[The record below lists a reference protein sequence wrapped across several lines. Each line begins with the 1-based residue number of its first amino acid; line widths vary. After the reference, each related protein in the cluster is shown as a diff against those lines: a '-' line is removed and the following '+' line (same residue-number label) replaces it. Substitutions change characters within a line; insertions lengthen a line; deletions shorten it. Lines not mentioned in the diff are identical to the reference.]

1 MPEPATLV
9 ANDVTRSVGGFKLEG
24 TRLDVRPGEHLGLL
38 GPNGSGKTT
47 LVGLLSG
54 EARPDA
60 GVVTVNGQDIRSIEP
75 GRLATLRAVLGDSAD
90 TRLPFDVRSVV
101 AMGRYPHRHDPS
113 VSAEDDRRSV
123 ESALE
128 RADISHLADRTHA
141 TLSTGERS
149 RVAFAR
155 VLAQETPIFL
165 LDEPAASLDIGH
177 TELVLREARLAAKAG
192 ATVVS
197 VIHDLNA
204 AAQHCTSLCL
214 LDRGRVV
221 ALGSPWE
228 VLDEK
233 LLSRVYGTGLRVVPN
248 PYLEVPLV
256 LVEGLSARRR
266 PPADDS
272 SVPGP

>member
-1 MPEPATLV
+1 MPDPTTLV
-9 ANDVTRSVGGFKLEG
+9 ADAVTRSVGEFKLEG
-24 TRLDVRPGEHLGLL
+24 IRLEVRPGEHLGLL

-47 LVGLLSG
+47 LVGLLAG
-54 EARPDA
+54 EARPEA
-60 GVVTVNGQDIRSIEP
+60 GVVTIDGQDIQSIEP
-75 GRLATLRAVLGDSAD
+75 GRLATLRAVLGESAD
-90 TRLPFDVRSVV
+90 TRLPFDVRNVV
-101 AMGRYPHRHDPS
+101 TMGRYPHRHDPK
-113 VSAEDDRRSV
+113 VSSEDDRRSV

-155 VLAQETPIFL
+155 VLAQDTPVLL

-177 TELVLREARLAAKAG
+177 TEVVLREARLAAESG

-204 AAQHCTSLCL
+204 AAQHCTTLCL

-221 ALGSPWE
+221 AQGTPWE
-228 VLDEK
+228 VLDEE
-233 LLSRVYGTGLRVVPN
+233 LLTQVYGTGLRVVPH
-248 PYLEVPLV
+248 PYREVPLV
-256 LVEGLSARRR
+256 LVEGFSAKRR
-266 PPADDS
+266 PPAGGS
-272 SVPGP
+272 SVPGH